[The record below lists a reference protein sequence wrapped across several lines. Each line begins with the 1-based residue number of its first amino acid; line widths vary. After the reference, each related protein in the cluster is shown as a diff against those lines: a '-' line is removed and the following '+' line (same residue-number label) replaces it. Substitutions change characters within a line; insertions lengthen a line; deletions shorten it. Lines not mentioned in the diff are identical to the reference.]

1 MILAAG
7 GIVKKELLTM
17 DEKNLNRKPL
27 TDTATVDGTPTDVQ
41 YAVLSEKEERLLH
54 IIRESEDPTVLLQ
67 MALKC
72 AEDCLKRLERSE

>member
-27 TDTATVDGTPTDVQ
+27 TDTAIVDGTPTDVQ

-54 IIRESEDPTVLLQ
+54 IIRESEDPLQ